1 MDIFVKGCAAVLL
14 TVILGLSL
22 SKGWK
27 EAGILLTI
35 CVVCMVFAAALHY
48 LKPVIAMIRNIQKE
62 TGLDGDLLNALLKI
76 VGIGLTAEIAELICN
91 DAGNAG
97 LGKVVGL
104 LGTSVI
110 LWLCVPLVTQLLDLI
125 RKILGGI

>member
-1 MDIFVKGCAAVLL
+1 MDIFVKSCAAVML
-14 TVILGLSL
+14 TVLLVFSL
-22 SKGWK
+22 NKGWK
-27 EAGILLTI
+27 EAGILLTL
-35 CVVCMVFAAALHY
+35 CVVCMVAASTLYY
-48 LKPVIAMIRNIQKE
+48 LEPVFSLIRNIQKE

-76 VGIGLTAEIAELICN
+76 VGIGITTEIAELVCN

-110 LWLCVPLVTQLLDLI
+110 LWLCVPMITQLLDLI
-125 RKILGGI
+125 RRILGGI